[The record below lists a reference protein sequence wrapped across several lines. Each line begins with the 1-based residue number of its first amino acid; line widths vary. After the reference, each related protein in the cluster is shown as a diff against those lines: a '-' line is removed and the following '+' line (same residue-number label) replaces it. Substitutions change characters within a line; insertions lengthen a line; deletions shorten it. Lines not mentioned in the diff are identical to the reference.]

1 MENVCSF
8 RSSHDYELLNIYD
21 VLIQFKLL
29 MFYSKLLLLFCLQSL
44 KPELVNPTWVS
55 TKMKPTLKRETV
67 YK

>member
-1 MENVCSF
+1 MENVCSV
-8 RSSHDYELLNIYD
+8 RSSHDDELLNIYD

-44 KPELVNPTWVS
+44 KPGLVNPTWVS